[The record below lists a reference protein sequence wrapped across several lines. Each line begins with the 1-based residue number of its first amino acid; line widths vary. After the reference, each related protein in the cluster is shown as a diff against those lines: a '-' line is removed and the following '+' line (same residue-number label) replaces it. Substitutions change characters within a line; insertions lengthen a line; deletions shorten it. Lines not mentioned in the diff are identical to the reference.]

1 MRHAKVQAVRS
12 NTVPAAESSPANR
25 ASAVRMEMKQGALTH
40 KHQHEGECL
49 MVVLQGALRISL
61 RGGQTVTL
69 RANEMLHIPSQHEH
83 VAEAIADSVALSIS
97 TSAAADWSGCGP
109 FVQDDP
115 DQYLWGV

>member
-12 NTVPAAESSPANR
+12 NTVPTAESSAANR
-25 ASAVRMEMKQGALTH
+25 ASAVRMEMKQGTLTH

-61 RGGQTVTL
+61 RGGQTVTV